1 MAAPMNI
8 RVETTQ
14 QAVAAS
20 RCVVDSAKANKHTLE
35 ISRRIPGI
43 RVFIIMRLCSRG
55 IGQTIAELNRKRME

>member
-14 QAVAAS
+14 QAVAVS
-20 RCVVDSAKANKHTLE
+20 RCVVDNAKANKHTLE

-55 IGQTIAELNRKRME
+55 IGQIIAELNRKRIE